1 MEPFSFHLFVCTQ
14 QKPEGVPSCSA
25 VGSSGILQA
34 LDRELHNQGLA
45 ASTQITTC
53 GCLGLCDEGPIMLV
67 YPGGTWY
74 RRLKPEDI
82 AEIVASHLRSAKPLA
97 RLAWSDAQ
105 AMQAMIAEHGVK
117 YRAMLQARDESGAL
131 PDDLYEMIR
140 GFMPSRAVLTAL
152 ELDIFTA
159 LGEGGS
165 AAEVAGRIH
174 ADPRAT
180 EMLLNVLVSLKL
192 LQKSGGRFANTALSR
207 RYFKEGSRDNAR
219 PALLHTAN
227 LWRRW
232 STLTAAVQAGT
243 AVDTAARNGGGT
255 ETFIAAMD
263 HNARERASHVL
274 AAVGA
279 GGIRRMLDLGG
290 GSGAY
295 SIAFAQANP
304 RLRAE
309 ILDAAEVLPLT
320 QGYIRQAGVEERVVT
335 RAGDM
340 LTANLGTD
348 HDLVLMSAIC
358 HMFSP
363 QENQQLFTRACQ
375 ALAPKG
381 RLVIQ
386 DFILEPDKTSPRFAA
401 LFSLN
406 MLVGTRAGS
415 DYSEP
420 EYADWLRHAGFAE
433 VRRVRL
439 PGPTG
444 LMVGIRA

>member
-25 VGSSGILQA
+25 SGSFPILQA
-34 LDRELHNQGLA
+34 LDSELQARGLA
-45 ASTQITTC
+45 GSTQVTTC
-53 GCLGLCDEGPIMLV
+53 GCLGLCDEGPMMVV
-67 YPGGTWY
+67 YPEGTWY
-74 RRLKPEDI
+74 RRLHPEDVP
-82 AEIVASHLRSAKPLA
+82 EIVDSHLRSGKPLT

-105 AMQAMIAEHGVK
+105 NMKAMVAEHGEK
-117 YRAMLQARDESGAL
+117 YHAMLKAKDESGAL
-131 PDDLYEMIR
+131 PDELNELIR

-152 ELDIFTA
+152 ELNVFTA
-159 LGEGGS
+159 VGEGGS
-165 AAEVAGRIH
+165 AQQIAGRIQ

-180 EMLLNVLVSLKL
+180 EMMLNVLARLKL
-192 LQKSGGRFANTALSR
+192 LQKNNGQFTNTPVSLRFFT
-207 RYFKEGSRDNAR
+207 EGSRDNAR
-219 PALLHTAN
+219 PGLLHTAN

-243 AVDTAARNGGGT
+243 AVDCGARDGDGT
-255 ETFIAAMD
+255 ESFIAAMA
-263 HNARERASHVL
+263 HNARERAPHVL
-274 AAVGA
+274 NAVGA
-279 GGIRRMLDLGG
+279 GGMRRMLDLGG

-304 RLRAE
+304 QLRAD
-309 ILDAAEVLPLT
+309 ILDVADVLALT
-320 QGYIRQAGVEERVVT
+320 QGYIRQAGLEGRVTT

-340 LTANLGTD
+340 LTANLGTGY
-348 HDLVLMSAIC
+348 DLVLLSAIC

-363 QENQQLFTRACQ
+363 EENQRLFGRACQ
-375 ALAPKG
+375 ALAPGG

-386 DFILEPDKTSPRFAA
+386 DFILEADKTSPRFAV

-420 EYADWLRHAGFAE
+420 EYTDWLRRAGFAE
-433 VRRVRL
+433 VRRIRL
-439 PGPTG
+439 PGPSG
-444 LMVGIRA
+444 LMVGVKA